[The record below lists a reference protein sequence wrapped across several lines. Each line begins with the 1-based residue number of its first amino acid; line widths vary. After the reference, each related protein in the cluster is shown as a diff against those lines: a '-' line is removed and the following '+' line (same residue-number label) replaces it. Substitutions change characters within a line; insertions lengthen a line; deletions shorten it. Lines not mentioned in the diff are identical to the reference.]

1 MAFVLASWKA
11 AIIVLL
17 AEYIGWAESFIFS
30 MEMPVDN
37 MAIMPITT
45 NISMRVNA
53 CLELRIT

>member
-1 MAFVLASWKA
+1 MAFVLASFQED
-11 AIIVLL
+11 ISVVL
-17 AEYIGWAESFIFS
+17 AEYIGWAESIIFS
-30 MEMPVDN
+30 MVYN